1 MSLISD
7 ALKKARQEAARQDSL
22 RQGVPYAMGAAET
35 PPRSP
40 LLTLLAGLGVGCV
53 LAAAFFAL
61 AFFAG
66 WGPFHKAAT
75 PAPDSRVAVAA
86 PAPVPAVPASPAPAP
101 AATIVEAPAA
111 PAVSAAP
118 PAKLPQAPPPQ
129 PSPSPAP
136 RPEPSA
142 PAAPKPVPPAPA
154 PLPAETAP
162 DPTPN
167 TAPAQAAPAAEAPAP
182 QPAPPA
188 QPAAPSGGLEE
199 GKVYTG
205 EVPIP
210 GGGLVKL
217 NGIAYSQDHPVAVL
231 DGRVMGPG
239 ESVGGFTIVA
249 IESGRVK
256 LQGHGATVYLAPR

>member
-22 RQGVPYAMGAAET
+22 RQGVPYAMGAAEA

-40 LLTLLAGLGVGCV
+40 LITLMAGLGVGCV

-66 WGPFHKAAT
+66 WGPFHKAAP
-75 PAPDSRVAVAA
+75 PAPEARMAAVPP
-86 PAPVPAVPASPAPAP
+86 PAPIATPTPTVIATDPAVPAPQAMPPVRPAP
-101 AATIVEAPAA
+101 AARLPE
-111 PAVSAAP
+111 P
-118 PAKLPQAPPPQ
+118 PAP
-129 PSPSPAP
+129 PAP
-136 RPEPSA
+136 RPA
-142 PAAPKPVPPAPA
+142 PTAAAA
-154 PLPAETAP
+154 SPLPVETVP

-167 TAPAQAAPAAEAPAP
+167 TATVQAAPSPEAPAP

-188 QPAAPSGGLEE
+188 APTAPAAASGGLED

-205 EVPIP
+205 EVPVP

-256 LQGHGATVYLAPR
+256 LQGHGATVYLVPR